1 MEEDGKVIWSKTG
14 RGKKELVQSITW
26 RNVYASASTMGW
38 CQQQISTVYIQYC
51 QIGKH
56 SHTNSSI
63 VTLCSV
69 LSKIILQIEKSI
81 LSFFVTEV
89 NAEKQIEGVNHI
101 QLKYSVWHQYK
112 WQHSRNSFVV
122 KSGWDQNGFQDILCW
137 SVGYFCLVF
146 LSVIL
151 RQIIKFTPVK
161 TELRPNINFI

>member
-81 LSFFVTEV
+81 LSFFCDGGECRKTNRRSEPHPVEIFSLTSIQV
-89 NAEKQIEGVNHI
+89 ATFKKQFCCQIRMRSEWFPRHI
-101 QLKYSVWHQYK
+101 MLICRV
-112 WQHSRNSFVV
+112 FLF
-122 KSGWDQNGFQDILCW
+122 GI
-137 SVGYFCLVF
+137 SVGYFA
-146 LSVIL
+146 
-151 RQIIKFTPVK
+151 TDY
-161 TELRPNINFI
+161 